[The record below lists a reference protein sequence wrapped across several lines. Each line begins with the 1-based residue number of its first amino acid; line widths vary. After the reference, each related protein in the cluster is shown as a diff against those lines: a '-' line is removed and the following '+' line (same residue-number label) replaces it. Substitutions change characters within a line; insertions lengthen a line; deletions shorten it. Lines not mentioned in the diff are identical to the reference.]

1 MRIILIMSAIM
12 LFIAGA
18 AVQGAEVSLFVK
30 GEWGKEANQLGIRF
44 PSPGVMPVAPY
55 QCVGG
60 YDVDESGRLW
70 LTDSVNRMLKSV
82 KNKEWSYIMTS
93 FDKMG
98 DIACFE
104 KKLYVVTRAP
114 DGVAIISPESGK
126 VEQQLRIDFN
136 NPGRLRVFAIGIIGV
151 EEPGVGLWIV
161 RNGKAELHPAI
172 SLEAVSDGKTLYGLQ
187 YNFEAGS
194 RTIVSAELSE
204 QPQEPE
210 TLALFEAGDNIV
222 FSKMAGLIDQR
233 PAFMV
238 VTQSK
243 PNFLCLYA
251 LDQQLQPQK
260 RADLPI
266 LEAPFLTSNWKL
278 CSDGRLYG
286 FEGTA
291 TGGFRIVRYDG
302 KM

>member
-1 MRIILIMSAIM
+1 MRMSLIITAM
-12 LFIAGA
+12 LLFLAGNA
-18 AVQGAEVSLFVK
+18 AQGAEISLVAQ
-30 GEWGKEANQLGIRF
+30 GQWGKETNQIGIRF

-60 YDVDESGRLW
+60 YDVDDSGRLW
-70 LTDSVNRMLKSV
+70 LTDSVNRMLKSY

-98 DIACFE
+98 DISCFE
-104 KKLYVVTRAP
+104 KKLYIVTRSP
-114 DGVAIISPESGK
+114 DGVAVINPENGK

-136 NPGRLRVFAIGIIGV
+136 NPGRIRLFAAGIIGV

-161 RNGKAELHPAI
+161 RDGKAELHPAI
-172 SLEAVSDGKTLYGLQ
+172 SLEAVGDSKTVYGLQ

-194 RTIVSAELSE
+194 RTIVSAELAT

-210 TLALFEAGDNIV
+210 TIALFEAGDNIV
-222 FSKMAGLIDQR
+222 FCKMAGMLGKR
-233 PAFMV
+233 PAFMI
-238 VTQSK
+238 VTQAK
-243 PNFLCLYA
+243 PEVLAIYQLNP
-251 LDQQLQPQK
+251 QQQPLK
-260 RADLPI
+260 RAELPVF
-266 LEAPFLTSNWKL
+266 EAPFLTSSWKL
-278 CSDGRLYG
+278 CSDGRFYA

-291 TGGFRIVRYDG
+291 TGGFKIHRYDD

>member
-1 MRIILIMSAIM
+1 MRVFFIVTAIM
-12 LFIAGA
+12 LFCAGNI
-18 AVQGAEVSLFVK
+18 VHGADVSLVAQ
-30 GEWGKEANQLGIRF
+30 GQWGKEVNQLGIRF

-60 YDVDESGRLW
+60 YDVDDSGRLW
-70 LTDSVNRMLKSV
+70 LTDSINRMLKSV

-93 FDKMG
+93 FDRMG

-114 DGVAIISPESGK
+114 DGVAVISPESGK

-136 NPGRLRVFAIGIIGV
+136 NPGRIRIFAAGILGV

-161 RNGKAELHPAI
+161 RNGKAELHPAV
-172 SLEAVSDGKTLYGLQ
+172 SLEAVGNDKTLYGLQ

-194 RTIVSAELSE
+194 RTIVSAELAE

-210 TLALFEAGDNIV
+210 TIALFEAGDNIV
-222 FSKMAGLIDQR
+222 FGKMAGLLNQR

-243 PNFLCLYA
+243 PAFLTLYS
-251 LDQQLQPQK
+251 LDQQQQPQK
-260 RADLPI
+260 RAELPV
-266 LEAPFLTSNWKL
+266 LEAPFLTISWKL

-291 TGGFRIVRYDG
+291 TGGFKIHRYDG
-302 KM
+302 RM

>member
-1 MRIILIMSAIM
+1 MRMSLIMTFVI
-12 LFIAGA
+12 LFISGTIT
-18 AVQGAEVSLFVK
+18 QGAEVSLFVK
-30 GEWGKEANQLGIRF
+30 GEWGKEVNQLGIRF

-60 YDVDESGRLW
+60 YDVDDSGRLW

-93 FDKMG
+93 FDRMG

-104 KKLYVVTRAP
+104 NKLFVVTRAP
-114 DGVAIISPESGK
+114 DGIAVINPESGK

-136 NPGRLRVFAIGIIGV
+136 NPGRIRIFAAGIIGV

-161 RNGKAELHPAI
+161 RNGKAELHPAV
-172 SLEAVSDGKTLYGLQ
+172 SLEAVGDNKTLYGLQ
-187 YNFEAGS
+187 YNFEASS
-194 RTIVSAELSE
+194 RTIVSAELAE

-210 TLALFEAGDNIV
+210 TIALFEAGDNIV
-222 FSKMAGLIDQR
+222 FSKMAGLLNQR

-243 PNFLCLYA
+243 PAFLSLYS
-251 LDQQLQPQK
+251 LDQQQQPQK
-260 RADLPI
+260 RAELPV
-266 LEAPFLTSNWKL
+266 LEAPFLTSNWKI

-291 TGGFRIVRYDG
+291 TGGFRILRYDG
-302 KM
+302 RM

>member
-1 MRIILIMSAIM
+1 MRVLFIVTALM
-12 LFIAGA
+12 LFVA
-18 AVQGAEVSLFVK
+18 ANLVFAADISLVAQGQ
-30 GEWGKEANQLGIRF
+30 WGKEVNQIGIRF

-60 YDVDESGRLW
+60 YDVDDSGRLW

-114 DGVAIISPESGK
+114 DGVAVIDPESGK
-126 VEQQLRIDFN
+126 VEQQLRVSFA
-136 NPGRLRVFAIGIIGV
+136 NPGRLMVFAAGIIGV

-161 RNGKAELHPAI
+161 RNGKADLHPAV
-172 SLEAVSDGKTLYGLQ
+172 SLEAVGDGKTVYGLQ

-194 RTIVSAELSE
+194 RTIVSAELAE

-210 TLALFEAGDNIV
+210 TLTLFEAGDNIV
-222 FSKMAGLIDQR
+222 FSKMAGLINQR

-243 PNFLCLYA
+243 PNFLSLYA
-251 LDQQLQPQK
+251 LDQQQQPKK
-260 RADLPI
+260 RAELPI

-278 CSDGRLYG
+278 CSDGHLYG

-291 TGGFRIVRYDG
+291 TGGFKIHRYDG
-302 KM
+302 KF